1 MWTNPVG
8 LLGSVVRNGRTEI
21 KSGEA
26 LKIME

>member
-8 LLGSVVRNGRTEI
+8 LLGSVVCNGRTEI